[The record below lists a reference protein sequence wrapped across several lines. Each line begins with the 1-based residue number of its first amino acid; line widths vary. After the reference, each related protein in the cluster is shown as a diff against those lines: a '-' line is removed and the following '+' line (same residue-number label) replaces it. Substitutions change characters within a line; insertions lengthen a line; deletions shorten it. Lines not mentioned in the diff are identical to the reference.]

1 MTSIT
6 ATSTANRHAENQN
19 GEGPLSILHIADHVR
34 NVGNGIVNVT
44 VDLACAQADAGHHV
58 AIASAGGD
66 YEPLLAEHGVAHHR
80 LLREDTL
87 SGRARVVARLH
98 SIVRAEA
105 PEVVNA
111 HRAFATVA
119 ARLVKPLHRFALVA
133 TDHNQFESKGRWLKL
148 ADRIIAVSDG
158 AASSLAV
165 SGIPRERIRVVP
177 NGPIGG
183 ARRSL
188 VPDVGDVPLARPA
201 VVTVAG
207 LLERK
212 GVHVLLEAFERIAP
226 AEADAHLY
234 YVGEGPERPVLAD
247 RARRSGLAERVHLE
261 GFQADPSRYLR
272 AADVFVLPSYCE
284 SFGLAAVEARIAGA
298 PVVVSDAEG
307 LPEAV
312 DRGQAGLLV
321 PTGDAAALAA
331 TLRSLLASPDERA
344 RWSERARTGLER
356 FGADRMARE
365 TEVVYRQLL
374 GSRKR

>member
-1 MTSIT
+1 MKTIT
-6 ATSTANRHAENQN
+6 ATTPSTGHAGKQR
-19 GEGPLSILHIADHVR
+19 GKRPLSILHIADHVR

-44 VDLACAQADAGHHV
+44 VDLACAQADAGHRV

-66 YEPLLAEHGVAHHR
+66 YEPLLAEHAVVHHR
-80 LLREDTL
+80 LVREDTL
-87 SGRARVVARLH
+87 PGRARVVARLH
-98 SIVRAEA
+98 SIVRSEA

-119 ARLVKPLHRFALVA
+119 ARLLKPLHRFALVA
-133 TDHNQFESKGRWLKL
+133 TDHNQFESKGRWLRL
-148 ADRIIAVSDG
+148 ADRIIAVSEG
-158 AASSLAV
+158 AASSLEV
-165 SGIPRERIRVVP
+165 SGIPREWIRVVP

-188 VPDVGDVPLARPA
+188 VPEAGDLPLARPS

-212 GVHVLLEAFERIAP
+212 GVHVLLDAFERIAA
-226 AEADAHLY
+226 AEPEAHLY
-234 YVGEGPERPVLAD
+234 YVGEGPERPALVE
-247 RARRSGLAERVHLE
+247 RARRSGLADRVHLE
-261 GFQADPSRYLR
+261 GFQPDPNRYLR

-284 SFGLAAVEARIAGA
+284 SFGLAAVEARTAGA
-298 PVVVSDAEG
+298 AVVVSDAEG

-312 DRGQAGLLV
+312 DRGRAGLLV
-321 PTGDAAALAA
+321 PTGDAGALAT

>member
-6 ATSTANRHAENQN
+6 PTSTARDHAADQP
-19 GEGPLSILHIADHVR
+19 GGAPLAILHIADHVR
-34 NVGNGIVNVT
+34 NIGNGIVNVT
-44 VDLACAQADAGHHV
+44 VDLACAQADAGHRV

-66 YEPLLAEHGVAHHR
+66 YEPLLAAHGVAHHR
-80 LLREDTL
+80 LVREDTWP
-87 SGRARVVARLH
+87 GRARVVARLH
-98 SIVRAEA
+98 SIVRRHA

-148 ADRIIAVSDG
+148 ADRIIAVSQG
-158 AASSLAV
+158 AAASLEA
-165 SGIPRERIRVVP
+165 SGIPRERISVVP
-177 NGPIGG
+177 NGPLGG
-183 ARRSL
+183 ARRTL
-188 VPDVGDVPLARPA
+188 VAQSGDMTLSRPA
-201 VVTVAG
+201 LVTVAG

-212 GVHVLLEAFERIAP
+212 GVHVLLDAFERLAP
-226 AEADAHLY
+226 VEPEAHLY

-247 RARRSGLAERVHLE
+247 RARRSGLSDRVHIE
-261 GFQADPSRYLR
+261 GFQPDPGRYLR

-312 DRGQAGLLV
+312 DRGEAGLLV
-321 PTGDAAALAA
+321 PAGDAPALAD
-331 TLRSLLASPDERA
+331 TLRTLLASPDERA
-344 RWSERARTGLER
+344 RWSERGRAGLER
-356 FGADRMARE
+356 FGADRMAAE

-374 GSRKR
+374 ESRKR

>member
-1 MTSIT
+1 MTAIT
-6 ATSTANRHAENQN
+6 ATSTATDHAENQY
-19 GEGPLSILHIADHVR
+19 GVDPLSILHIADHVR
-34 NVGNGIVNVT
+34 NIGNGIVNVT
-44 VDLACAQADAGHHV
+44 VDLACAQADAGHRV
-58 AIASAGGD
+58 AIASAGGN
-66 YEPLLAEHGVAHHR
+66 YEPLLAEHGVSHHC
-80 LLREDTL
+80 LVREDTL
-87 SGRARVVARLH
+87 PGRARVVARLH

-119 ARLVKPLHRFALVA
+119 ARLVKPLQRFALVA

-148 ADRIIAVSDG
+148 ADRIIAVSEG
-158 AASSLAV
+158 AASSLEA

-188 VPDVGDVPLARPA
+188 APDAGEVPLARPA

-212 GVHVLLEAFERIAP
+212 GVHVLLDAFERIAP
-226 AEADAHLY
+226 AEPEAHLY
-234 YVGEGPERPVLAD
+234 YVGEGPERPVLAA
-247 RARRSGLAERVHLE
+247 RARRRGLADRVHLE
-261 GFQADPSRYLR
+261 GFQPDPSRYLR

-298 PVVVSDAEG
+298 AVVVSDTEG

-331 TLRSLLASPDERA
+331 TLRSLLASPGERA
-344 RWSERARTGLER
+344 RWSERARAGLER
-356 FGADRMARE
+356 FSAARMARE
-365 TEVVYRQLL
+365 TDVVYRQLL
-374 GSRKR
+374 GSRKT

>member
-6 ATSTANRHAENQN
+6 PTSTATDHAVDQT
-19 GEGPLSILHIADHVR
+19 GGGPLAILHIADHVR

-44 VDLACAQADAGHHV
+44 VDLACGQADAGHRV

-66 YEPLLAEHGVAHHR
+66 YEPLLAAHGVAHHR
-80 LLREDTL
+80 LVREDTL
-87 SGRARVVARLH
+87 PGRARVVARLH
-98 SIVRAEA
+98 SIVRRHA
-105 PEVVNA
+105 PDVVNA

-119 ARLVKPLHRFALVA
+119 ARLVKPLHRFSLVA

-148 ADRIIAVSDG
+148 ADRIIAVSGG
-158 AASSLAV
+158 AAASLEA

-177 NGPIGG
+177 NGPLGG
-183 ARRSL
+183 ARGAL
-188 VPDVGDVPLARPA
+188 LADTGDVALAHPA

-212 GVHVLLEAFERIAP
+212 GVHVLLNAFERIAQAQP
-226 AEADAHLY
+226 DAHLY
-234 YVGEGPERPVLAD
+234 YVGDGPERTALAD
-247 RARRSGLAERVHLE
+247 RARRSGLTDRVHLE
-261 GFQADPSRYLR
+261 GFQPDPGRYLR

-284 SFGLAAVEARIAGA
+284 SFGLAAVEARMAGA
-298 PVVVSDAEG
+298 PVVVSDVEG

-312 DRGQAGLLV
+312 DRGRAGLLV
-321 PTGDAAALAA
+321 PAGDAPALADA
-331 TLRSLLASPDERA
+331 LGVLLASPDERA

-356 FGADRMARE
+356 FGADRMAAE

-374 GSRKR
+374 ESRKG